1 MNPTKTVLVAGLL
14 EASAHGKWDLSVSRA
29 RRIAQRFLGEPDA
42 LARCLTYADPVG
54 EQATNRAMRKR
65 RPTC

>member
-14 EASAHGKWDLSVSRA
+14 EASAHGGWGLSVSKA
-29 RRIAQRFLGEPDA
+29 RRIAQKFLGEPDA

-54 EQATNRAMRKR
+54 ERATALAMRSR
-65 RPTC
+65 C